1 MVHGIIL
8 IDYPQ
13 IKSVVEITMQF
24 HVLAV
29 LKDMVL
35 HGVTGLVIG
44 STMNVSQKQAKL
56 WS

>member
-1 MVHGIIL
+1 
-8 IDYPQ
+8 
-13 IKSVVEITMQF
+13 MQL

-35 HGVTGLVIG
+35 HGVMGLVIG
-44 STMNVSQKQAKL
+44 STMDVSQKQAKL